1 MNLPNKISLWRLAL
15 APVFAI
21 LWRITIES
29 SRGEGFAQWTL
40 PLYVV
45 LVLVY
50 LFLEISDVVDGY
62 IARKY
67 NLVTDLGKV
76 LDPFSDVLS
85 RLTGFYCFVLIGIM
99 PPFFFLVILY
109 RELGVTFGRM
119 IMMKS
124 GVAMA
129 ASIWGK
135 IKAVFYGVGGVFG
148 VTYLGFYLFGDS
160 SSLMERAELIGFIVY
175 GLAMIS
181 SVISFLFY
189 LPPIVQA
196 LQKGDN

>member
-21 LWRITIES
+21 VWRLTVELA
-29 SRGEGFAQWTL
+29 EWQV

-45 LVLVY
+45 LVCLY

-85 RLTGFYCFVLIGIM
+85 RLTGFYCFVLIGLM
-99 PPFFFLVILY
+99 PPFFFLIILY

-119 IMMKS
+119 VMMKG

-129 ASIWGK
+129 ASNWGK
-135 IKAVFYGVGGVFG
+135 FKAVAYAVGGVFG
-148 VTYLGFYLFGDS
+148 VAYLGVVIFGGS
-160 SSLMERAELIGFIVY
+160 ENLLGTLQTVGFIVY
-175 GLAMIS
+175 GVAAAMSI
-181 SVISFLFY
+181 ISFLFY
-189 LPPIVQA
+189 LPPIMEA
-196 LQKGDN
+196 LKKGDS